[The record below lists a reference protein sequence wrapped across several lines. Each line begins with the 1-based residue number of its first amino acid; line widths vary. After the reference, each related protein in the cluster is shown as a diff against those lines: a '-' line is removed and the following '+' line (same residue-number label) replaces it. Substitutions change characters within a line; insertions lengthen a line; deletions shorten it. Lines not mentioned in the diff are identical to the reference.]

1 MARQVKRTS
10 GVFNPDGWYGYVV
23 YDIDDIV
30 QLDYESNMVKLG
42 LKELQVV
49 KFILG
54 AVVIFYHCFLIL
66 KYNIIWYEWMIW
78 TMLCMGAI
86 VFTRALGMT
95 EGIVETI
102 KREQYYEKL
111 KRMLFDDDER
121 NTPDRMMK

>member
-1 MARQVKRTS
+1 
-10 GVFNPDGWYGYVV
+10 
-23 YDIDDIV
+23 
-30 QLDYESNMVKLG
+30 MVKLG

-66 KYNIIWYEWMIW
+66 KYNIIWYEWVIW
-78 TMLCMGAI
+78 SLLCIGAI

-95 EGIVETI
+95 EGIIETI
-102 KREQYYEKL
+102 QREQYYEKL
-111 KRMLFDDDER
+111 KSMLFDDDER

>member
-1 MARQVKRTS
+1 
-10 GVFNPDGWYGYVV
+10 
-23 YDIDDIV
+23 
-30 QLDYESNMVKLG
+30 
-42 LKELQVV
+42 
-49 KFILG
+49 
-54 AVVIFYHCFLIL
+54 
-66 KYNIIWYEWMIW
+66 
-78 TMLCMGAI
+78 MGAI

>member
-1 MARQVKRTS
+1 MKW
-10 GVFNPDGWYGYVV
+10 G
-23 YDIDDIV
+23 
-30 QLDYESNMVKLG
+30 MM
-42 LKELQVV
+42 ELQVV

-78 TMLCMGAI
+78 TLLCMGAI
-86 VFTRALGMT
+86 LFTRVLGMT

-102 KREQYYEKL
+102 KREQYYDKI

-121 NTPDRMMK
+121 NTPDRFNK

>member
-10 GVFNPDGWYGYVV
+10 GVFNNDGWYGYVV

-42 LKELQVV
+42 LKQLHWI
-49 KFILG
+49 KFTLG

-95 EGIVETI
+95 EGIIETI
-102 KREQYYEKL
+102 QREQYYEKL